1 MPLKDYLRVSQLT
14 PKDLTRLLDLS
25 SRLKRHPHDRG
36 DLLRD
41 EVVCLYF
48 AKPSTRTRVSFTVA
62 VARLGGHPEMLGAND
77 LQLGRGETIE
87 DTARV
92 ISRYAK
98 AFVIRTFADDDVE
111 RFAAAASIPVVN
123 ALTDGHHPCQALADV
138 LTMRERFGALAGLRA
153 AYLGDGNNVAHSLME
168 AGALAG
174 MHVVVGTP
182 KKHEPDPDVVQGAQA
197 IAERT
202 GGSVMVTND
211 AKEAAAGAHVLYT
224 DVWLSMGD
232 DPATKQARTR
242 ALKPFQVNGKLMAVA
257 DPDAV
262 FMHCLPAHRGDEVTA
277 EVMDGPASVVFDQ
290 AENRLCTEQAV
301 LVALLKGKLK
311 GAG

>member
-1 MPLKDYLRVSQLT
+1 MPLKDYLRVSQLSR
-14 PKDLTRLLDLS
+14 KDLTRLLDLAE
-25 SRLKRHPHDRG
+25 RLKRHPHDQA

-62 VARLGGHPEMLGAND
+62 VTRLGGVPEMLGAGD

-87 DTARV
+87 DTAAV

-111 RFAAAASIPVVN
+111 RFAASARIPVIN

-138 LTMRERFGALAGLRA
+138 LTIRERFGALEGLKV

-168 AGALAG
+168 AAALAG
-174 MHVVVGTP
+174 MHVVTATP
-182 KKHEPDPDVVQGAQA
+182 KLHEPDPDIVKSARAV
-197 IAERT
+197 AERT
-202 GGSVMVTND
+202 GGSVMVTNS
-211 AKEAAAGAHVLYT
+211 AREAAAGAHVLYT

-232 DPATKQARTR
+232 DPATKATRHR
-242 ALKPFQVNGKLMAVA
+242 ALKPFQVNAKLMALA
-257 DPDAV
+257 APDAI
-262 FMHCLPAHRGDEVTA
+262 FMHCLPAHRGDEVA
-277 EVMDGPASVVFDQ
+277 ADVMDGSASVVFDQ

-301 LVALLKGKLK
+301 LVALLKRKLK
-311 GAG
+311 GA

>member
-1 MPLKDYLRVSQLT
+1 MPLKDYLRVSQLSR
-14 PKDLTRLLDLS
+14 KDLTRLLDLS
-25 SRLKRHPHDRG
+25 ERLKRHPHDQS

-48 AKPSTRTRVSFTVA
+48 SKPSTRTRVSFTVA
-62 VARLGGHPEMLGAND
+62 VTRLGGVPEMLGAGD

-87 DTARV
+87 DTAAV

-111 RFAAAASIPVVN
+111 RFAAAATIPVIN

-138 LTMRERFGALAGLRA
+138 LTIRERFGALEGLKV

-168 AGALAG
+168 AAALAG
-174 MHVVVGTP
+174 MHVVMATP
-182 KKHEPDPDVVQGAQA
+182 KKYAPDPDVVMGAQA
-197 IAERT
+197 VAERT

-232 DPATKQARTR
+232 DPATRQARSR
-242 ALKPFQVNGKLMAVA
+242 ALKPFQVNAKLMSLAA
-257 DPDAV
+257 PEAI

-277 EVMDGPASVVFDQ
+277 DVMDGPASVVFDQ

-311 GAG
+311 GA

>member
-1 MPLKDYLRVSQLT
+1 MPLKDYLRVSQLSR
-14 PKDLTRLLDLS
+14 KDLTRVLDLS
-25 SRLKRHPHDRG
+25 ERMKRHPHDQS

-48 AKPSTRTRVSFTVA
+48 SKPSTRTRVSFTVA
-62 VARLGGHPEMLGAND
+62 VTRLGGVPEMLGAGD

-87 DTARV
+87 DTAAV

-111 RFAAAASIPVVN
+111 RFAAAATIPVIN

-138 LTMRERFGALAGLRA
+138 LTIRERFGALEGLKV

-168 AGALAG
+168 AAALAG
-174 MHVVVGTP
+174 MHVVTATP
-182 KKHEPDPDVVQGAQA
+182 KKHAPDPDVVTGAQA
-197 IAERT
+197 VAERT

-232 DPATKQARTR
+232 DPATKQARSG
-242 ALKPFQVNGKLMAVA
+242 ALRPFQVNAKLMSLAA
-257 DPDAV
+257 PEAI

-277 EVMDGPASVVFDQ
+277 DVMDGPASVVFDQ

-311 GAG
+311 GA